1 MMGVVA
7 LLLAWRKS
15 LAVIAARGYAD
26 CGYSGRCVGVDGE
39 RRAGNA
45 LRLIAEQK
53 RDRIGDASEAAKRA
67 APH

>member
-1 MMGVVA
+1 MTGVVA

-15 LAVIAARGYAD
+15 LAVIAAGGYAD
-26 CGYSGRCVGVDGE
+26 RGYSGRRAGVDGE

-53 RDRIGDASEAAKRA
+53 RNGVGDVVDAGEAA
-67 APH
+67 